1 MLPYNLFVMT
11 YYYVS
16 YLSIT
21 SIMSDFFFVLFLNAL
36 FVLDGDVIVSFFN
49 R

>member
-21 SIMSDFFFVLFLNAL
+21 SIMNEFFFVLFLTPSS
-36 FVLDGDVIVSFFN
+36 LDGDVIVSFFN